1 MKVEDD
7 IFFSR
12 FSFFL
17 LPLLS
22 EEYLNHRN
30 SKSIGP
36 RWDWYVN
43 FLFLKDSHP
52 ENLIRIPSQRLQHGH
67 KQPTTNNCI
76 QQLFYNYNNNIQ
88 TRNQPPDT
96 NHQITSREFLHTHT
110 PTPNSG
116 VRVCVVCAFPTVG
129 ALRQFR
135 GMGPCLGWEQQM
147 TKPNKVVVFSAPR
160 NHENQT
166 NLMNDPET
174 ICIYNILHGLFIF
187 FWNIDTFSDLVI
199 VGAMLLNWF
208 FCCDDNPE

>member
-110 PTPNSG
+110 HPHQTQAFGCAWFVPSQRLERSDNFGGWDRVLVGNS
-116 VRVCVVCAFPTVG
+116 RW
-129 ALRQFR
+129 RNR
-135 GMGPCLGWEQQM
+135 
-147 TKPNKVVVFSAPR
+147 TKSWCSAPQEIMKTR
-160 NHENQT
+160 RT
-166 NLMNDPET
+166 WWMTRKLYVY
-174 ICIYNILHGLFIF
+174 IIYCMVCLFSFEIS
-187 FWNIDTFSDLVI
+187 IHSVT
-199 VGAMLLNWF
+199 
-208 FCCDDNPE
+208 

>member
-110 PTPNSG
+110 HTHTKLRRSG
-116 VRVCVVCAFPTVG
+116 VRG
-129 ALRQFR
+129 L
-135 GMGPCLGWEQQM
+135 CLPNGW
-147 TKPNKVVVFSAPR
+147 SAP
-160 NHENQT
+160 T
-166 NLMNDPET
+166 ISGDGTVSWLGTADDET
-174 ICIYNILHGLFIF
+174 EQSRGVQRPKKSWKPDEPDEWPGNYMYI
-187 FWNIDTFSDLVI
+187 
-199 VGAMLLNWF
+199 
-208 FCCDDNPE
+208 